1 MSNTR
6 GLRAVAT
13 LEATKGAVVLL
24 AGFGLLEVV
33 HLGAQQIAEE
43 VVRNFH
49 LNPANRYPR
58 IFLHLAEKL
67 TPSNLWALA
76 FGAAAYSA
84 LRFTEAYGLWRQRRW
99 AEWLSVV
106 SGIIYIPFE
115 ILELFRGVTWVRLA
129 LLALNLII
137 VSYLISVMRARK
149 ASGGKPS

>member
-1 MSNTR
+1 MSHSN

-24 AGFGLLEVV
+24 AGFGLLEIL

-49 LNPANRYPR
+49 LNPANRYPK
-58 IFLHLAEKL
+58 IFLHLADQV

-106 SGIIYIPFE
+106 SGIIYVPFE
-115 ILELFRGVTWVRLA
+115 VVELFRGVTWLRVSMLSV
-129 LLALNLII
+129 NLIV
-137 VSYLISVMRARK
+137 VSYLISVMRMRK
-149 ASGGKPS
+149 AVTR

>member
-1 MSNTR
+1 M
-6 GLRAVAT
+6 AT
-13 LEATKGAVVLL
+13 LEATKGAVVLV
-24 AGFGLLEVV
+24 AGFGLLEIL

-58 IFLHLAEKL
+58 IFLHLAEKV
-67 TPSNLWALA
+67 TPSNLWPLA
-76 FGAAAYSA
+76 FGAAAYAA

-115 ILELFRGVTWVRLA
+115 IWEIYRGITWLKLSMLVI
-129 LLALNLII
+129 NLVV
-137 VSYLISVMRARK
+137 VSYLIRVMRAHR
-149 ASGGKPS
+149 ASPR

>member
-1 MSNTR
+1 MSNSN

-13 LEATKGAVVLL
+13 LEATKGAVVLV
-24 AGFGLLEVV
+24 AGFGLLEIL

-58 IFLHLAEKL
+58 IFLHLAEKV
-67 TPSNLWALA
+67 TPSNLWPLA
-76 FGAAAYSA
+76 FGAAAYAA

-115 ILELFRGVTWVRLA
+115 IWEIYRGITWLKLSMLVI
-129 LLALNLII
+129 NLVV
-137 VSYLISVMRARK
+137 VSYLIRVMRAHR
-149 ASGGKPS
+149 ASPR